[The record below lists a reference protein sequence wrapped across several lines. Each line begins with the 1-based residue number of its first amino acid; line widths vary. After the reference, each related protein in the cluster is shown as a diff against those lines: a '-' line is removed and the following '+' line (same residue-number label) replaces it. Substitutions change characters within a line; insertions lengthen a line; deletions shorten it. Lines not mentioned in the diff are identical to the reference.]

1 MREVAKAAAEDSPQ
15 VGRRVLRTVLGMAFF
30 ATMAVSGAVAA
41 DQSREQAI
49 QIVMQIQRAD
59 YEGDRA
65 ALKRLHR
72 ELGPFLANKDI
83 AVRIAYWRGFAL
95 WRRAINGFNDAAP
108 PDELRED
115 LKQALDEFN
124 EAAQHD
130 PGFED
135 AKVGALSCAG
145 LIGATLIQNNPA
157 RLQDA
162 DVQGWWA
169 RVRQL
174 TTEAQAIDPE
184 NPRLLWAM
192 GPNVWHIPVERGGG
206 PAKAMELYEKGLDV
220 IRKQKRSSNDPLEPS
235 WGEPELLM
243 SLAWSNLNRAT
254 PDPNSAERYA
264 RSALAIVPHWHYV
277 RDILMPQ
284 IREAKAKQQ
293 PELVSSNRKLRS
305 GVRIEL
311 KE

>member
-1 MREVAKAAAEDSPQ
+1 MPESAKAAGQGPRQ
-15 VGRRVLRTVLGMAFF
+15 IGRCVWRAALGVVLLW
-30 ATMAVSGAVAA
+30 TMAVPGAVAA
-41 DQSREQAI
+41 DRSREQAI
-49 QIVMQIQRAD
+49 RIVTQVQRAD

-65 ALKRLHR
+65 ALKRLHA
-72 ELGPFLANKDI
+72 ELEPFLANQEI

-95 WRRAINGFNDAAP
+95 WRRAINGFNDATP
-108 PDELRED
+108 PEELQQD
-115 LKQALDEFN
+115 LKQALDEFSQ
-124 EAAQHD
+124 AAQRD
-130 PGFED
+130 RGFED
-135 AKVGALSCAG
+135 AKIGALSCAG

-162 DVQGWWA
+162 DVKGWWA

-174 TTEAQAIDPE
+174 TTEAQAIDAE

-206 PAKAMELYEKGLDV
+206 PAKAIEMYEKGLEV
-220 IRKQKRSSNDPLEPS
+220 MRRHKPGANDPLEPS

-254 PDPNSAERYA
+254 PDPNAAERYA
-264 RSALAIVPHWHYV
+264 RSALAIVPYWHYV

-284 IREAKAKQQ
+284 IREAKVRQQ
-293 PELVSSNRKLRS
+293 AELVSSNRKLRS
-305 GVRIEL
+305 GRIEL
-311 KE
+311 RE